1 MRRIFLFSLSLRVWL
16 LVGLMVLSVGPVR
29 SQTRVLFVGNSFTH
43 GKYPPVLNYN
53 AASIIDENFGLPPSS
68 PRHQLDPTTPGPW
81 GGLPGIFKK
90 FTDQAGLNYEVHI
103 EAINGASLEFHEAYA
118 MSVVQRL
125 RWDKVVLQE
134 LTTRPLPVA
143 RTGQPGLFADYATQL
158 EVAVHAGNPAAQVYL
173 FQHWARADLTYPA
186 NTLYS
191 GLPIDSMTQD
201 LHKAFYGLAAR
212 NPRFAGVVPIGNA
225 WLRAIRAGV
234 AMRNPYSPT
243 PGLVNLWN
251 FDHLYASKWGAYLA
265 ANVLFAQ
272 LTGRDPRTLGRTE
285 RVAVDLGI
293 GPEVAAALQQ
303 LAYEQVLAP
312 NSLPLPVVLTS
323 FVAHRQPAGVQL
335 RWATATE
342 VNNHE
347 FAVQRSSDG
356 THFTTVSTHPGHGTA
371 MHPRSYSYFDR
382 EAPPGPIYYRLRQ
395 VDFGGAA
402 TFSAVAAVPGKAAPE
417 LAVFPN
423 PAHDFVTISAPAA
436 TRYRLFN
443 QLGQEVGQGLIID
456 GTATVAL
463 AHLPAGL
470 YQLSV
475 ATRDGYAGRSLVHR

>member
-1 MRRIFLFSLSLRVWL
+1 MHRIFSLSLWVWL
-16 LVGLMVLSVGPVR
+16 LVGLTVLSAGPAR

-43 GKYPPVLNYN
+43 AKYPPVLNYN
-53 AASIIDENFGLPPSS
+53 AASIIDENFGLPPNT

-103 EAINGASLEFHEAYA
+103 EAINGASLEYHEAYA

-143 RTGQPGLFADYATQL
+143 RTGQPSLFIDYATRL

-186 NTLYS
+186 NTPYS
-191 GLPIDSMTQD
+191 GLPIDSMTHD
-201 LHKAFYGLAAR
+201 LHKAFYGLVVR
-212 NPRFAGVVPIGNA
+212 NPRFAAVVPIGNA

-234 AMRNPYSPT
+234 ALRNPYNPT
-243 PGLVNLWN
+243 PGLLNLWN
-251 FDHLYASKWGAYLA
+251 VDHIYPSKWGAYLA
-265 ANVLFAQ
+265 ASVLFAQ
-272 LTGRDPRTLGRTE
+272 LTGRDPRTLGRAE
-285 RVAVDLGI
+285 KVAVDLGI
-293 GPEVAAALQQ
+293 SPVVAAALQQ
-303 LAYEQVLAP
+303 LAYEQVMAP
-312 NSLPLPVVLTS
+312 NGPLPVVLTS
-323 FVAHRQPAGVQL
+323 FVAQRQPAGVQL

-342 VNNHE
+342 VNNRE

-356 THFTTVSTHPGHGTA
+356 THFTTVSTQPGHGTA
-371 MHPRSYSYFDR
+371 TQPRSYSYFDR
-382 EAPPGPIYYRLRQ
+382 QAPPAPLYYRLRQ
-395 VDFGGAA
+395 VDFDGAA
-402 TFSAVAAVPGKAAPE
+402 TFSAIVAVPGKAATE

-423 PAHDFVTISAPAA
+423 PAHDFFTIIAPAA
-436 TRYRLFN
+436 TRYRLLN
-443 QLGQEVGQGLIID
+443 QLGQEVGQGLITN
-456 GTATVAL
+456 GTATVEL

-475 ATRDGYAGRSLVHR
+475 ATSDGRAGRSLVHR